1 MKVNHEHSN
10 IPQLYKN
17 IYISFE
23 IALAACICFLLGFY
37 MSNLLHRG
45 QSIIGGFWCLITVS
59 TILQLSI
66 RDSYLA
72 AFQIL
77 VGSVIGGITAFVFT
91 SVLGYYYYVM
101 ILAVAISVFITAS
114 IGLENAV
121 KMSSANAGVIVAL
134 GLYQPSYSP
143 FLNTGLR
150 LIETF
155 SGTAIALFFIFIS
168 RIFKIRSGEL

>member
-1 MKVNHEHSN
+1 MKIKDRFSKT
-10 IPQLYKN
+10 PPLYKN

-23 IALAACICFLLGFY
+23 IAIAACICFLFGFY
-37 MSNLLHRG
+37 VSGLLHSG

-59 TILQLSI
+59 TILQLSVE
-66 RDSYLA
+66 DSYSA

-77 VGSVIGGITAFVFT
+77 IGSVIGGVTAFIFT
-91 SVLGYYYYVM
+91 CMLGYYYYVM

-168 RIFKIRSGEL
+168 IIFKIRSS

>member
-1 MKVNHEHSN
+1 MKIKDRFSKT
-10 IPQLYKN
+10 PPLYKN

-23 IALAACICFLLGFY
+23 IAIAACICFLFGFY
-37 MSNLLHRG
+37 VSGLLHSG

-59 TILQLSI
+59 TILQLSVE
-66 RDSYLA
+66 DSYSA

-77 VGSVIGGITAFVFT
+77 IGSVIGGVTAFIFT
-91 SVLGYYYYVM
+91 CMLGYYYYVM

-155 SGTAIALFFIFIS
+155 SGTTIALFFIFIS
-168 RIFKIRSGEL
+168 IIFKIRSS

>member
-1 MKVNHEHSN
+1 MK
-10 IPQLYKN
+10 IKDRFRKTPPLYKN

-23 IALAACICFLLGFY
+23 IAIAACICFLFGFY
-37 MSNLLHRG
+37 VSDVLHSG

-66 RDSYLA
+66 EDSYSA

-77 VGSVIGGITAFVFT
+77 VGSVVGGVTAFIFT
-91 SVLGYYYYVM
+91 SIFGYYYLVM
-101 ILAVAISVFITAS
+101 IFAVAISVFITAG

-143 FLNTGLR
+143 FVNTGLR

-168 RIFKIRSGEL
+168 RIFKVRSDE

>member
-1 MKVNHEHSN
+1 MKINKNLSLS
-10 IPQLYKN
+10 QLYKD

-23 IALAACICFLLGFY
+23 IAIAACICFLFGFY
-37 MSNLLHRG
+37 MSNLLHGG

-77 VGSVIGGITAFVFT
+77 VGSVIGGITAFIFT
-91 SVLGYYYYVM
+91 YILGYHYYVM
-101 ILAVAISVFITAS
+101 ILAVAISVLITATLH
-114 IGLENAV
+114 LENAI

-150 LIETF
+150 LIETL

-168 RIFKIRSGEL
+168 RLLKVRTD

>member
-1 MKVNHEHSN
+1 MKIKYKNLDLL
-10 IPQLYKN
+10 QLCKN

-23 IALAACICFLLGFY
+23 IAIAACLCFLFGFY
-37 MSNLLHRG
+37 VSNLLHGG

-59 TILQLSI
+59 TILQLSVK
-66 RDSYLA
+66 DSYSA
-72 AFQIL
+72 AFQIF
-77 VGSVIGGITAFVFT
+77 VGSVIGGITAFIFT
-91 SVLGYYYYVM
+91 SIFGYYYLVM

-134 GLYQPSYSP
+134 GLYQPTYSP
-143 FLNTGLR
+143 FVNTGLR

-168 RIFKIRSGEL
+168 RIFKIRTS

>member
-1 MKVNHEHSN
+1 MMKNTKH
-10 IPQLYKN
+10 QLYKN

-23 IALAACICFLLGFY
+23 IAIAACLCFLFGFY
-37 MSNLLHRG
+37 VSDLLHRG

-59 TILQLSI
+59 TILQLSVK
-66 RDSYLA
+66 DSYSA

-77 VGSVIGGITAFVFT
+77 VGSVIGGVTAFIFT
-91 SVLGYYYYVM
+91 AFLGYYYYVM
-101 ILAVAISVFITAS
+101 ILAVAISVLITAS
-114 IGLENAV
+114 MHLDNAI

-134 GLYQPSYSP
+134 GLYQPNYSP
-143 FLNTGLR
+143 FLNASLR

-168 RIFKIRSGEL
+168 RIFKVRVDE

>member
-1 MKVNHEHSN
+1 MMKNTEH
-10 IPQLYKN
+10 QLYKN

-23 IALAACICFLLGFY
+23 IAIAACLCFLFGFY
-37 MSNLLHRG
+37 VSDLLHRG

-59 TILQLSI
+59 TILQLSVK
-66 RDSYLA
+66 DSYSA

-77 VGSVIGGITAFVFT
+77 VGSVIGGVTAFIFT
-91 SVLGYYYYVM
+91 AFLGYYYYVM
-101 ILAVAISVFITAS
+101 ILAVAISVLITAS
-114 IGLENAV
+114 MHLDNAI

-134 GLYQPSYSP
+134 GLYQPNYSP
-143 FLNTGLR
+143 FLNASLR

-168 RIFKIRSGEL
+168 RIFKVRVDE

>member
-1 MKVNHEHSN
+1 MS
-10 IPQLYKN
+10 QLYKN

-23 IALAACICFLLGFY
+23 IAIAACLCFLFGFY
-37 MSNLLHRG
+37 VSDLLHRG

-59 TILQLSI
+59 TILQLSVK
-66 RDSYLA
+66 DSYSA

-77 VGSVIGGITAFVFT
+77 VGSVIGGVVAFIFT
-91 SVLGYYYYVM
+91 FAFGYHYLVM

-114 IGLENAV
+114 LGLKNAV

-143 FLNTGLR
+143 FINTGLR

-168 RIFKIRSGEL
+168 RIFKIRSS

>member
-1 MKVNHEHSN
+1 MLMKNN
-10 IPQLYKN
+10 TLRLYKN

-23 IALAACICFLLGFY
+23 IAIAACLCFLLGFY
-37 MSNLLHRG
+37 VSGWIHKG

-59 TILQLSI
+59 TILQSSI
-66 RDSYLA
+66 KDSYSA
-72 AFQIL
+72 AYQIFI
-77 VGSVIGGITAFVFT
+77 GSIIGGVTAFIFT
-91 SVLGYYYYVM
+91 AVLGYYYYVM
-101 ILAVAISVFITAS
+101 ILAVALSVFITAS
-114 IGLENAV
+114 LGLENAI

-134 GLYQPSYSP
+134 GLYQPNYSP

-168 RIFKIRSGEL
+168 RIFKIRTDD

>member
-1 MKVNHEHSN
+1 MKVNNKHSTT
-10 IPQLYKN
+10 PQLYKN

-23 IALAACICFLLGFY
+23 IAIAACICFLLGFY
-37 MSNLLHRG
+37 MSSLLHRG

-77 VGSVIGGITAFVFT
+77 VGSVIGGVTAFIFT
-91 SVLGYYYYVM
+91 SILGYYYYVM
-101 ILAVAISVFITAS
+101 ILAVAISVLLTTS
-114 IGLENAV
+114 LRLENAI

-134 GLYQPSYSP
+134 WLYQPSYSP

-155 SGTAIALFFIFIS
+155 SGTAIALFFIFVSIG
-168 RIFKIRSGEL
+168 F

>member
-1 MKVNHEHSN
+1 MKILNRYYKV
-10 IPQLYKN
+10 PQTYKN

-23 IALAACICFLLGFY
+23 IAIAACLCFLFGFY
-37 MSNLLHRG
+37 VSDLLHKG

-59 TILQLSI
+59 TILQLSVE
-66 RDSYLA
+66 DSYSA
-72 AFQIL
+72 AFQIF
-77 VGSVIGGITAFVFT
+77 VGSIIGGVTAFIFT
-91 SVLGYYYYVM
+91 FIFGYYYWIM

-134 GLYQPSYSP
+134 GLYQPNYSP
-143 FLNTGLR
+143 FVNTGLR

-168 RIFKIRSGEL
+168 RIFKIRTS